1 MNDGPDDTKPAAAP
15 SSGAAAYRK
24 ASDSPITWF
33 TSARTVSS
41 VHGVGLSKALSG
53 MPGSKAATA
62 EAAGRKLNGI
72 STSPILPE
80 GR

>member
-1 MNDGPDDTKPAAAP
+1 M
-15 SSGAAAYRK
+15 
-24 ASDSPITWF
+24 
-33 TSARTVSS
+33 
-41 VHGVGLSKALSG
+41 GLSKALSG